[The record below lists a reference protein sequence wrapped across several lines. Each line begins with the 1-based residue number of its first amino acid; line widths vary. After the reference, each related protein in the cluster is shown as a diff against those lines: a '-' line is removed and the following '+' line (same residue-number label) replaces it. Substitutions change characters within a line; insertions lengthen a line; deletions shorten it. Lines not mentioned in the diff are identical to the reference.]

1 MRARHASRQ
10 LRAAAGAAVSAVL
23 IAGAVA
29 VLAAAQAVV
38 LDGPALLRDMQL
50 LAADD
55 MEGRATGTPGAAR
68 ARALLVDRFRSVGLE
83 PLGDTFE
90 DPFAFDDT
98 SRGINLVGRI
108 TGTRDPDRFIVVS
121 AHYDHVGVRDG
132 RVFNGANDNAS
143 GAAALAHIAAHFTRH
158 RPATSILIVA
168 FDAEERGLRGS
179 RAFVAA
185 PPVDRAA
192 LLFNLNLDM
201 IGRDPADAL
210 WVSGTHQ
217 FPALRPIV
225 ARVAA
230 DAPVNLRMGYDDPA
244 AGRRNDWTRD
254 SDQWAFIE
262 AGIPALYVG
271 TEDYAFHHDDRDEY
285 ESMSHAFY
293 VRAVETVIA
302 LTTAFD
308 RETSA
313 LEAAGQPGGARPAR

>member
-1 MRARHASRQ
+1 
-10 LRAAAGAAVSAVL
+10 
-23 IAGAVA
+23 
-29 VLAAAQAVV
+29 
-38 LDGPALLRDMQL
+38 MQL

-55 MEGRATGTPGAAR
+55 MEGRATGTAGAAR
-68 ARALLVDRFRSVGLE
+68 ARALLVDRFRSAGLD

-90 DPFAFDDT
+90 HPFALDGT

-121 AHYDHVGVRDG
+121 AHYDHVGVREG

-143 GAAALAHIAAHFTRH
+143 GAAALAHIAAHFARH

-168 FDAEERGLRGS
+168 FDAEERGLSGS
-179 RAFVAA
+179 RAFVSA

-201 IGRDPADAL
+201 IGRDPAGTL

-225 ARVAA
+225 TRVAA
-230 DAPVNLRMGYDDPA
+230 DAPVSLRMGYDDPA

-271 TEDYAFHHDDRDEY
+271 TEDYAFHHDHRDEY
-285 ESMSHAFY
+285 ELMSHAFY
-293 VRAVETVIA
+293 VRAVETV
-302 LTTAFD
+302 
-308 RETSA
+308 
-313 LEAAGQPGGARPAR
+313 